1 MVHIRVKIL
10 QHDGQ
15 SKKPV
20 QCIAEADA
28 LAFRVI
34 ESRDAF
40 FLITDNKNMDCL
52 LQEKSKRLFLEKG
65 LDIQTP
71 PEYVV
76 ARTVMLKKCRWSH
89 CRNVG

>member
-1 MVHIRVKIL
+1 MVRIRVKIL

-15 SKKPV
+15 SKKPSVV

-28 LAFRVI
+28 LVFRVI

-40 FLITDNKNMDCL
+40 FLITDNENMDCL

-65 LDIQTP
+65 LEIQTP
-71 PEYVV
+71 SE
-76 ARTVMLKKCRWSH
+76 
-89 CRNVG
+89 